1 MDLEKKYLKYKYKFK
16 NCNDDDK
23 KNIYKYKYKQYSKI
37 LFQQN
42 GSGIFDIQKEYTK
55 RSICA
60 KKDFNN
66 EKIIKEIYENDL
78 LYKLHLLILE
88 TVGKEQTE
96 QKDKT

>member
-1 MDLEKKYLKYKYKFK
+1 MDLEKKYLKYKFKFE
-16 NCNDDDK
+16 NCNDDEK

-60 KKDFNN
+60 KKDFNI
-66 EKIIKEIYENDL
+66 EKII
-78 LYKLHLLILE
+78 H
-88 TVGKEQTE
+88 
-96 QKDKT
+96 